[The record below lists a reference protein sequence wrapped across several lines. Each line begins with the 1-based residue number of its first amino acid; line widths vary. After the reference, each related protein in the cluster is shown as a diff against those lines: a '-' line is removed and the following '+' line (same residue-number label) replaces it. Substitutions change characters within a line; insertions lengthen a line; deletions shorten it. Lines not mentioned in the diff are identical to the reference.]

1 MKQDVDNEIAKISVV
16 VVEDEA
22 PARNRLVT
30 LIQSAPRLDL
40 LATASDGWEA
50 VAVLNEVQPDIAFLD
65 VQMPQLDGFEVLKRV
80 DRAPLVIFTTAFDE
94 YAIQAFEVH
103 AIDYLL
109 KPYSKERFTAAVV
122 RAEQTL
128 QSQDKENHARRVKE
142 MIRDPREAREYLDRL
157 SVRKGHVYRVVTAI
171 DVVAFKAEDGLVFL
185 HTSDDRYIVDA
196 PLAQL
201 EDELNPAMFLRIH
214 RSSIVNVEHIRSI
227 VPWGHSQ
234 LAVEMSNDD
243 RLFVSRGHVDS
254 FRRRMGLRL

>member
-1 MKQDVDNEIAKISVV
+1 MNQDVVQETERISVV
-16 VVEDEA
+16 VIEDEA

-30 LIQSAPRLDL
+30 LVDASPQLSLV
-40 LATASDGWEA
+40 ATATDGWEA
-50 VAVLNEVQPDIAFLD
+50 VAVLNDVRPDIAFLD

-80 DRAPLVIFTTAFDE
+80 RSAPLVIFTTAYDE

-128 QSQDKENHARRVKE
+128 HSRDRGGHERRMRE
-142 MIRDPREAREYLDRL
+142 MIHSPHEERNYLDRL
-157 SVRKGHVYRVVTAI
+157 SVRKGHVYRVVAAV
-171 DVVAFKAEDGLVFL
+171 DVVAFKADDGLVFL
-185 HTSDDRYIVDA
+185 HTADDRFIVDA
-196 PLAQL
+196 TLAQL
-201 EDELNPAMFLRIH
+201 EKELDPAIFLRVH
-214 RSSIVNVEHIRSI
+214 RSSIVNIDHIHNI

-234 LAVEMSNDD
+234 LAIEMSNDD